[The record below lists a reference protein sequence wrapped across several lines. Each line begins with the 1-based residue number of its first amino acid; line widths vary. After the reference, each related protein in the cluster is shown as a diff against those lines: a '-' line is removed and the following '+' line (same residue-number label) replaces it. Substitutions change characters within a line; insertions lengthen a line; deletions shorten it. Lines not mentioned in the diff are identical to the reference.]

1 MYNSHSL
8 LITQYQKPNT
18 QNLTTMP
25 KILITGASG
34 FIGSFLVEEALK
46 KGYDVY
52 AAIRKT
58 SNKEY
63 LQDSRIKFVYL
74 DYEKVDK
81 LKMQL
86 SELNSGNGQLNYI
99 VHCAGVTKAVDKSN
113 FEKVNYQYTKNLIE
127 ALLSTDIKLD
137 KFVYI
142 STLAVCGPGNPKTN
156 TPIKI
161 TDPRKPVSLYG
172 KSKLK
177 SEQFIEQTTDLPY
190 IIFRPTGVYGAREK
204 DFFVMYK
211 MINKGIETYIGTK
224 KQLATFIHVED
235 LINLIFSGL
244 QSNINKGAYF
254 ATDGNYHTSQ
264 EFSEAIKQALNKKTI
279 TIVVPKFIVKPIA
292 YISDTISKITK
303 KAATLNTEKYKDISP
318 GNWLC
323 DSSATFEDFNF
334 KPKYDIQKGLKE
346 TIAWYKQNNLL

>member
-1 MYNSHSL
+1 
-8 LITQYQKPNT
+8 
-18 QNLTTMP
+18 MP

-34 FIGSFLVEEALK
+34 FIGSFLVEAALS

-52 AAIRKT
+52 AGIRKT

-74 DYEKVDK
+74 DYEKVDE
-81 LKMQL
+81 LKSQL
-86 SELNSGNGQLNYI
+86 SELNRKNEKLNYI

-113 FEKVNYQYTKNLIE
+113 FEKVNYNYTKNLIKAISAAE
-127 ALLSTDIKLD
+127 IKLD

-156 TPIKI
+156 IPIKL
-161 TDPRKPVSLYG
+161 TDPKNPVSLYG

-177 SEQFIEQTTDLPY
+177 SEQFIEENLKLPY

-204 DFFVMYK
+204 DFFVMYD

-224 KQLATFIHVED
+224 KQLATFIYIED
-235 LINLIFSGL
+235 LIGLIFKGL
-244 QSNINKGAYF
+244 ESNVSKGAYF

-264 EFSEAIKQALNKKTI
+264 EFSEAIKTALNKKTI
-279 TIVVPKFIVKPIA
+279 TIVVPKFVVKPIA
-292 YISDTISKITK
+292 YVSEIISKITK
-303 KAATLNTEKYKDISP
+303 KAATLNTEKYKDISHK
-318 GNWLC
+318 NWLC
-323 DSSATFEDFNF
+323 DSSATFKDFNF
-334 KPKYDIQKGLKE
+334 KPKYDIKQGLKE
-346 TIAWYKQNNLL
+346 TISWYKQNNLL